1 MTQKAGKTHLIRKR
15 FIIMFDI
22 SQLIEFLK
30 PLVIAIIVFIVILF
44 VVVIPFFRLD
54 GFSIFLT

>member
-1 MTQKAGKTHLIRKR
+1 
-15 FIIMFDI
+15 MFDI

-30 PLVIAIIVFIVILF
+30 PLVIVIIVFIVILF

>member
-1 MTQKAGKTHLIRKR
+1 
-15 FIIMFDI
+15 MFDI